1 MALSKHIIGTG
12 SRVDL
17 ATVQLTLSASDA
29 YALCNLL
36 HRDFL
41 EERAGGTVNKQQKE
55 ALLKIGEALGAFV
68 EHSNAEP
75 PVVSE

>member
-1 MALSKHIIGTG
+1 MQLSKHITGTG

-17 ATVQLTLSASDA
+17 CTVQLTLSAEDA

-41 EERAGGTVNKQQKE
+41 EERAGGTVNQKQKD
-55 ALLKIGEALGAFV
+55 ALLKIGAALGAFV
-68 EHSNAEP
+68 EHSNADEHQAI
-75 PVVSE
+75 E

>member
-1 MALSKHIIGTG
+1 MQLSKHIIGTG

-17 ATVQLTLSASDA
+17 GTVQLTLSSADA

-41 EERAGGTVNKQQKE
+41 EERAGGAVNATQKE
-55 ALLKIGEALGAFV
+55 ALLKIGAALGAFV
-68 EHSNAEP
+68 EHSNAEVP
-75 PVVSE
+75 ADSE

>member
-1 MALSKHIIGTG
+1 MGLSQHIVGTG

-17 ATVQLTLSASDA
+17 GSVQLTLSASDA

-41 EERAGGTVNKQQKE
+41 DERAGGTVNQEQKE
-55 ALLKIGEALGAFV
+55 ALLKIGQALGAFV
-68 EHSNAEP
+68 EHSNADKPKGRE
-75 PVVSE
+75 

>member
-1 MALSKHIIGTG
+1 MGLSQQIIGTG

-17 ATVQLTLSASDA
+17 GTVQLTLSASDA

-41 EERAGGTVNKQQKE
+41 EERAGGTVNEKQKE
-55 ALLKIGEALGAFV
+55 ALLKIGKALGAFV
-68 EHSNAEP
+68 EHSNADEP
-75 PVVSE
+75 KGSE